1 MKVKRTILIC
11 ILAWTL
17 VSGCSLLQGED
28 VVKREGEPDV
38 YRIASEDED
47 MNAAIEQAQA
57 TLDTFV
63 EFLNSPKPGQTHFS
77 IKAKFATTD
86 EPASFEHIW
95 LYDVEYDGEQ
105 FSGRIGNQPLD
116 ATYLNLDEKVKVPRE
131 DVSDWMIIE
140 DGVLLGGYTLRVLVD
155 RMSAEEKE
163 TFLESID
170 FEIPDEE

>member
-1 MKVKRTILIC
+1 MKRMILVC

-17 VSGCSLLQGED
+17 FSGCSLLQGED

-38 YRIASEDED
+38 YRVASEDED

-57 TLDTFV
+57 TLGTFI
-63 EFLNSPKPGQTHFS
+63 ESLISPRPGQTHFS

-95 LYDVEYDGEQ
+95 LYDVTYDGEK

-116 ATYLNLDEKVKVPRE
+116 VTYLSVDEKVQVPRD
-131 DVSDWMIIE
+131 DVTDWMIIE
-140 DGVLLGGYTLRVLVD
+140 DGILIGGYTLRVLVD

-170 FEIPDEE
+170 FEIPEEE